1 MNAPSPSSADP
12 KKTWLVKDWKH
23 VRPLI
28 ACRFDPQGR
37 YVFAGSQDNSV
48 QRWDLKTG
56 KQAALTAHDS
66 WVRTIVFDRKAQTTI
81 TGGYDGR
88 LIWWE
93 TASESPKPLKT
104 QIAHAGWLRQAV
116 VSPDGKLLVTV
127 GDDKLVKL
135 WSLPEGKLVKAL
147 PGHQKFVY
155 SVLFHP
161 SGKELVSADLSGVN
175 LLLTGDL
182 QTVSLAQDNLVDI
195 VDFSALASRWN
206 QLVNPDS
213 ELGADVNGDG
223 TQGLA
228 DFTAMQLNFFEVG
241 DSDNACAS
249 RPSRGGGTDRF
260 TALSAGVSRR
270 SREREVRLSVRV
282 ESLPFAGRWHADLTG
297 DGMVDGDDIRAFARQ
312 NGLTLLPAFQ
322 RKLARLESVKAR
334 GVRRR

>member
-1 MNAPSPSSADP
+1 M
-12 KKTWLVKDWKH
+12 
-23 VRPLI
+23 I

-104 QIAHAGWLRQAV
+104 QLAHAGWLRQAV

-161 SGKELVSADLSGVN
+161 SGKELVSADLSGVIKHWELPSGKELRQLDAKKLYSFN
-175 LLLTGDL
+175 KG
-182 QTVSLAQDNLVDI
+182 QR
-195 VDFSALASRWN
+195 VDFGGVRDMAFSPDGKHLACGGLINAS
-206 QLVNPDS
+206 NP
-213 ELGADVNGDG
+213 LGAVHNPAVVLLDWASGK
-223 TQGLA
+223 QK
-228 DFTAMQLNFFEVG
+228 QLHQTSKKLRGVIWKLTFHKSGFLIG
-241 DSDNACAS
+241 AS
-249 RPSRGGGTDRF
+249 GGGSGGYLLFWQPGQAKEIHQFKLPNTVKDMDLHPDGVQLA
-260 TALSAGVSRR
+260 TAHYDSRVR
-270 SREREVRLSVRV
+270 ICEMREK
-282 ESLPFAGRWHADLTG
+282 PKKAK
-297 DGMVDGDDIRAFARQ
+297 
-312 NGLTLLPAFQ
+312 
-322 RKLARLESVKAR
+322 RKKK
-334 GVRRR
+334 